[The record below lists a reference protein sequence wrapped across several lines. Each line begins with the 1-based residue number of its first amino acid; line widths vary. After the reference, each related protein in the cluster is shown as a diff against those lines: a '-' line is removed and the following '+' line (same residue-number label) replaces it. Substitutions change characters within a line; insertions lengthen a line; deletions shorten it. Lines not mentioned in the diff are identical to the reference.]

1 MIPKDFIHK
10 CMFVFLYDF
19 TNRFKSLFF
28 ILILYIFLLF
38 YFSIND
44 GYVIISFVLTY
55 AILIIKPFDINKT
68 LNKVSS
74 EYPHTTLID
83 WYKASYGHDSFF
95 SPDAVHLEP
104 SGAKYFASL
113 IAKTIEKI
121 STIFPLMQKRCG
133 YTKR

>member
-19 TNRFKSLFF
+19 TNRFKILFF
-28 ILILYIFLLF
+28 ILVLYIFLLF

-68 LNKVSS
+68 LNK
-74 EYPHTTLID
+74 EFKR
-83 WYKASYGHDSFF
+83 YK
-95 SPDAVHLEP
+95 
-104 SGAKYFASL
+104 KYL
-113 IAKTIEKI
+113 RLKKI
-121 STIFPLMQKRCG
+121 RRYHGKN
-133 YTKR
+133 

>member
-10 CMFVFLYDF
+10 YMFVFLYDF

-68 LNKVSS
+68 LNK
-74 EYPHTTLID
+74 EFKR
-83 WYKASYGHDSFF
+83 YKKYLRLKRKHHGKNWNINPRNF
-95 SPDAVHLEP
+95 SK
-104 SGAKYFASL
+104 KYRFV
-113 IAKTIEKI
+113 
-121 STIFPLMQKRCG
+121 CG
-133 YTKR
+133 